1 MTTIFCYRFL
11 RFLLVGLPFVLAAAA
26 EPIPLTLAEA
36 CTAALQN
43 HPRISVAELRALA
56 ARQVTREVRSAFYPN
71 LSANAVAVGTASD
84 NTRLAAVG
92 GLNNPSIFD
101 RNAEG
106 LMLTQLITDFG
117 RTANLSGSAKLRA
130 LAEENNAQ
138 ATRAQILLQ
147 VETAFF
153 AALQAQAVLQV
164 AEQSVATRQ
173 LFVDQVTALTRNQL
187 RSELDLSFAR
197 VNLAEGRL
205 LLSRA
210 QNDRQAAFTD
220 LATLM
225 GLREPK
231 DWRAVEEPLPEED
244 TTDVTRRIAAALS
257 SRPEL
262 LRLRHERDAALKLAK
277 AERALHY
284 PTLSA
289 VGSAGIL
296 PVHDDRLADNYAAA
310 GLVLSVPIFSGN
322 FFSARQKEAEL
333 RARAVDESL
342 RDEENTLIRDVRV
355 TWLNTQNAR
364 ERLQI
369 AGQLR
374 EHATLAYQLAEAR
387 YQSGASSFVELNQAQ
402 LNQISAEITHATTR
416 YEYLAQRAR
425 LDFQSGALH

>member
-1 MTTIFCYRFL
+1 MTTISYCQLL
-11 RFLLVGLPFVLAAAA
+11 RFFFIGMPFALAGAS

-36 CTAALQN
+36 RTTAVRN

-56 ARQVTREVRSAFYPN
+56 ARQVTREVQSAFYPN

-106 LMLTQLITDFG
+106 LVLTQLITDFG

-138 ATRAQILLQ
+138 ATRALILLQ
-147 VETAFF
+147 VEMAFF
-153 AALQAQAVLQV
+153 VALQAQAVLQV

-197 VNLAEGRL
+197 VNLAEGKL

-210 QNDRQAAFTD
+210 QNDRQAAFTE
-220 LATLM
+220 LSTLL

-231 DWRAVEEPLPEED
+231 DWRAVEEPLPEDD
-244 TTDVTRRIAAALS
+244 TLDVTRLIAAALS

-262 LRLRHERDAALKLAK
+262 LRLRHERDAALQLAR
-277 AERALHY
+277 AERAWHY

-289 VGSAGIL
+289 VGSAGVL

-322 FFSARQKEAEL
+322 LFSARQKEAEL

-355 TWLNTQNAR
+355 TWLNTQNAH

-374 EHATLAYQLAEAR
+374 EHAVLAFQLAEAR
-387 YQSGASSFVELNQAQ
+387 YRSGASSFVELNQAQ
-402 LNQISAEITHATTR
+402 LNQISAEITHASTR

-425 LDFQSGALH
+425 LDFQSGALR